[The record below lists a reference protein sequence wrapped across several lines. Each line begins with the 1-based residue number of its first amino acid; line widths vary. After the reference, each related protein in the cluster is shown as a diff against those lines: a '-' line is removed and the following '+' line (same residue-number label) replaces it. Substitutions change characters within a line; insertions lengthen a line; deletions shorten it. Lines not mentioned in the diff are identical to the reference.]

1 MATIASLSHDLTEA
15 NKRLGAA
22 EERADKDR
30 LNRTKAE
37 RERDEAIKEVRDLQ
51 RLIREANLE
60 TARYRGMI
68 EMLER
73 LGTIPAQEITMAAN
87 SFDPMEYMQRNR

>member
-22 EERADKDR
+22 EEAASKE
-30 LNRTKAE
+30 RTGRIAME
-37 RERDEAIKEVRDLQ
+37 RERDEAIKEIRDLQ
-51 RLIREANLE
+51 RIIRDTNCEVS
-60 TARYRGMI
+60 RYQGMLA
-68 EMLER
+68 MLEQ
-73 LGTIPAQEITMAAN
+73 LEIIPPTPAHVSAS